1 MASLF
6 FITFARI
13 QYRMNFL
20 SHYYIDQHQESRYV
34 VGTLTPDLLSIYY
47 PSLRIKSGQV
57 DHFDIGNHPEV
68 SPVFFAGLQKHF
80 TVDRIFHSSKIFTQ
94 ETEHISRML
103 ESYFPGR
110 EIHRKFFIAHI
121 LLELQLDQV
130 LIRKDPGIVDRFY
143 SHFEALRP
151 FQELRVGT
159 ETVSGHPLTNYEQ
172 FLEKFTENRYL
183 RHYREHDH
191 IIYVLGRLLRRVK
204 IADLAFLGE
213 RAFQDLMDAYHE
225 RLDARYMD
233 FFEEIR
239 SHEPRH

>member
-1 MASLF
+1 
-6 FITFARI
+6 
-13 QYRMNFL
+13 MNFL
-20 SHYYIDQHQESRYV
+20 SHYYIDQHRESPFV
-34 VGTLTPDLLSIYY
+34 IGTLTPDLLSIYY
-47 PSLRIKSGQV
+47 PALRIKAGQV
-57 DHFDIGNHPEV
+57 DHFNAALHPEV
-68 SPVFFAGLQKHF
+68 PPAFFAGLQKHF
-80 TVDRIFHSSKIFTQ
+80 TVDRIFHSSKRFTE

-103 ESYFPGR
+103 EQFFPGR

-130 LIRKDPGIVDRFY
+130 LIRKDEGIVDRFY
-143 SHFEALRP
+143 SHFKAMQP
-151 FQELRVGT
+151 FHVLRVAT
-159 ETVSGHPLTNYEQ
+159 ETVSGHPLSNYEH

-213 RAFQDLMDAYHE
+213 PAFQDLMDAYHE
-225 RLDARYMD
+225 RLEGRYLE

-239 SHEPRH
+239 NHALNT